1 VSEQSFSSDEFA
13 VPPIS
18 KIMRVKATR
27 RRALKGVATI
37 GRSANSGY
45 FKKR

>member
-1 VSEQSFSSDEFA
+1 MNLRFRPYQ
-13 VPPIS
+13 
-18 KIMRVKATR
+18 KIIRVKATR

-45 FKKR
+45 FKNT